1 MVSAID
7 IPTRATRETAT
18 AIEYILIN
26 FFIDRVVKT
35 SIFKS
40 GISTYFPI
48 GFVKPLTKTKIEKKT
63 SFIFKRIF
71 KAESING
78 FKNQNCMKL
87 NGFK

>member
-7 IPTRATRETAT
+7 TPTRATRETAT

-48 GFVKPLTKTKIEKKT
+48 GFVKPLTKTKIEKKI